1 MSAQDESE
9 KIMRKIRIIA
19 FSISFIFFTVFV
31 VLKLMG
37 E

>member
-1 MSAQDESE
+1 MTDQDESE
-9 KIMRKIRIIA
+9 KIMRTIRIIA
-19 FSISFIFFTVFV
+19 FSVSFIAFTVFV